1 MLRILNPQEINVKIT
16 FEGETIDDIIKQ
28 MDRMVDDL
36 AAAVNTIPASPRK
49 APAPAPLTTA
59 EIFEAPVDKPV
70 DVPVEK
76 PKRERTEKQKAN
88 DEKLRIAALA
98 KKKTPEPVK
107 AAPAAKKAAP
117 KPPPP
122 PIEEEDDEEEIDPK
136 DLIALQT
143 KTLEDL
149 QTAYANGYQKE
160 VFELLSRFGNGA
172 KSFRELPSDAFPA
185 IREAI
190 DHGALT

>member
-1 MLRILNPQEINVKIT
+1 MKIT
-16 FEGETIDDIIKQ
+16 FEGDTIDDIIKQ
-28 MDRMVDDL
+28 MDRMVEDL
-36 AAAVNTIPASPRK
+36 VKTTRAFIKSEPATS
-49 APAPAPLTTA
+49 TTTPPPSVDVFG
-59 EIFEAPVDKPV
+59 ENPVDKPV
-70 DVPVEK
+70 EN

-98 KKKTPEPVK
+98 KKKQPEPVQ

-122 PIEEEDDEEEIDPK
+122 PVEEPEEDDEEEIDPA
-136 DLIALQT
+136 DLVKLRL
-143 KTLEDL
+143 KTIEDL
-149 QTAYANGYQKE
+149 QAAYAGGYQKE

-172 KSFRELPSDAFPA
+172 KSFRELPAEAFKP

-190 DHGALT
+190 DGGALSS